1 MIRIFLHYF
10 HLGKMDQIFD
20 TDAPGCVNFL
30 NPLGPG
36 VSGTSA
42 TNLSENDAIERMI
55 NYNDKNTNNDNN
67 NYDNRNNN
75 NNDIKSNNDDK
86 NDIEKNSSNSY
97 DYCDDDIE
105 KDDKKKFT
113 ERFQGSNNTN
123 NDNNNDNNNNIS
135 IIRDRIDLMTM
146 NPMLANVFEEDEDDN
161 ENIDLA

>member
-1 MIRIFLHYF
+1 
-10 HLGKMDQIFD
+10 MDQIFD

-36 VSGTSA
+36 VSGTSE

-55 NYNDKNTNNDNN
+55 NYNDKNT
-67 NYDNRNNN
+67 